1 MPRPPTRFG
10 VRAERKTGDP
20 LVRRRQRCSEC
31 EKQRPP
37 SWYTQDPR
45 ICDECMAGRSHP
57 RAERPLVSQKVGIA
71 ETTPRSGLSAKEKR
85 MRKQNR
91 KQMRER
97 ATPARTAPHPAT
109 DESSVAPRQHFGAMT
124 MQLIPEPEN
133 PHTPLEKECRYN
145 GPDDDKWIACR
156 GKHHPWT
163 HFSINRTRTDG
174 LQDVCKGCVQ
184 LRRRTLDRRKAGE
197 TNPELTATTP
207 RAETVDYATFFAGRW
222 SARPVTESPAEEST
236 TPAESPVVEPEIA
249 VPTPNT
255 GVDMVVPTPE
265 PLPIALPADWPSD
278 TEIQRVAA
286 FLSQLP
292 TTLQTVRTL
301 ASKNDELEASMRALE
316 QSRDSIDQSV
326 QHLEL
331 RVRELERVNTELND
345 LLKLAE
351 DEVKDAKALAKD
363 SDESA
368 KEAYQKIKTQ
378 REYQRQL
385 VRVGTRI
392 PRKYR
397 LLSDDEVAQIEQDSD
412 RT

>member
-1 MPRPPTRFG
+1 
-10 VRAERKTGDP
+10 
-20 LVRRRQRCSEC
+20 
-31 EKQRPP
+31 
-37 SWYTQDPR
+37 
-45 ICDECMAGRSHP
+45 
-57 RAERPLVSQKVGIA
+57 
-71 ETTPRSGLSAKEKR
+71 
-85 MRKQNR
+85 
-91 KQMRER
+91 
-97 ATPARTAPHPAT
+97 
-109 DESSVAPRQHFGAMT
+109 
-124 MQLIPEPEN
+124 
-133 PHTPLEKECRYN
+133 
-145 GPDDDKWIACR
+145 
-156 GKHHPWT
+156 
-163 HFSINRTRTDG
+163 
-174 LQDVCKGCVQ
+174 
-184 LRRRTLDRRKAGE
+184 
-197 TNPELTATTP
+197 
-207 RAETVDYATFFAGRW
+207 
-222 SARPVTESPAEEST
+222 
-236 TPAESPVVEPEIA
+236 
-249 VPTPNT
+249 
-255 GVDMVVPTPE
+255 MVVPTPE

-301 ASKNDELEASMRALE
+301 ASRNDELEASMRALE